1 MEKVEYSDDIHIIE
15 KDGVC
20 QVVVTTKVGGGA
32 GGPLYL
38 ASSFDLAD
46 LLQTI
51 IEKDPELFRK
61 KVWKPL
67 ADKYGY
73 PLKALTEGNKQGG
86 MSSKIDK
93 GQHSWNPPPP
103 PPAARQH
110 KVPRHKR
117 YTI

>member
-1 MEKVEYSDDIHIIE
+1 MKEIKYNDSISIAEIE
-15 KDGVC
+15 EEDGVC
-20 QVVVTTKVGGGA
+20 KVIISTTVYGGA

-38 ASSFDLAD
+38 KDSFDLAD

-73 PLKALTEGNKQGG
+73 PLKALTEGEKQDE
-86 MSSKIDK
+86 MSSKSK
-93 GQHSWNPPPP
+93 YSNYLYPPPP
-103 PPAARQH
+103 PSIY
-110 KVPRHKR
+110 KEITK
-117 YTI
+117 

>member
-32 GGPLYL
+32 GGPLYI
-38 ASSFDLAD
+38 ANSFDLAD

-73 PLKALTEGNKQGG
+73 PLKTLTEGEKQDE
-86 MSSKIDK
+86 MSSKSK
-93 GQHSWNPPPP
+93 YSNYLYPPPP
-103 PPAARQH
+103 PSIYN
-110 KVPRHKR
+110 VPRHK
-117 YTI
+117 